1 MRTEVYRVHVNAQGR
16 LTLPASARR
25 AMSVQPEDELILRVK
40 PDGLWLQTQTQA
52 LQRAQ
57 DLFASVAPADVMLSE
72 ELLSDRRAEA
82 ARE

>member
-1 MRTEVYRVHVNAQGR
+1 MHQEVYRVHVNAQGR

-25 AMSVQPEDELILRVK
+25 AMSVRPEDELILRVM
-40 PDGLWLQTQTQA
+40 PDGLWLQTQAQA

-57 DLFASVAPADVMLSE
+57 GLFASVAPADVVLSE
-72 ELLSDRRAEA
+72 ELLRDRRDEA